1 MTHNLLKEIESGSKS
16 ALQKKKIITHY
27 IYNGGST
34 IVDLSKEL
42 NLSIPTVAKLVNEM
56 CEEGYLKDYGKL
68 ETEGGRHPILYGLNP
83 DSGYFVGVDIK
94 KFSLDIGLINF
105 KGDIVDLQM
114 NLPYN
119 FENTPE
125 AMDTLCEM
133 VKDFIRHVSEE
144 LSHKILNVCI
154 NISGR
159 VNPEAGYSYS
169 IFNFSE
175 RPLDEILTQKIGYQ
189 VSIDNDTRAMT
200 YGEYLQGCVK
210 GEKNILFINISW
222 GLGMGIIINGRI
234 YMGKSG
240 FSGEIGHIQAFDNE
254 VICHCGKKGCLE
266 TGASGS
272 ALHRIFI
279 ERIRNGESS
288 ILSKRVQEMNT
299 PLTLDE
305 IIRAINK
312 EDPLGIEIVEE
323 IGQRL
328 GKHIAGLINIF
339 NPEMVIIGGT
349 LALTEDYILQ
359 PIKTAVRKYSL
370 NMVNKDSV
378 IVTSKLKEKAG
389 VVGACMLARSRTFEY

>member
-1 MTHNLLKEIESGSKS
+1 MTHNLLKEIELGSKS

-272 ALHRIFI
+272 ALQRIFI

>member
-1 MTHNLLKEIESGSKS
+1 MGSKS

-240 FSGEIGHIQAFDNE
+240 FSGEMEVREVCPQEGRGHEEDRRTE
-254 VICHCGKKGCLE
+254 VEVGGGLRVVGDCPPFAAWGTFHVQRSPE
-266 TGASGS
+266 TDGTADTDVGQRHPVITHSDLPEVCCQDV
-272 ALHRIFI
+272 ACQVDAVVWYVIFVPGGGTDG
-279 ERIRNGESS
+279 EEGESQHCEGEEGARKALRES
-288 ILSKRVQEMNT
+288 LKHTTFHILFW
-299 PLTLDE
+299 
-305 IIRAINK
+305 A
-312 EDPLGIEIVEE
+312 
-323 IGQRL
+323 
-328 GKHIAGLINIF
+328 
-339 NPEMVIIGGT
+339 
-349 LALTEDYILQ
+349 
-359 PIKTAVRKYSL
+359 
-370 NMVNKDSV
+370 
-378 IVTSKLKEKAG
+378 
-389 VVGACMLARSRTFEY
+389 